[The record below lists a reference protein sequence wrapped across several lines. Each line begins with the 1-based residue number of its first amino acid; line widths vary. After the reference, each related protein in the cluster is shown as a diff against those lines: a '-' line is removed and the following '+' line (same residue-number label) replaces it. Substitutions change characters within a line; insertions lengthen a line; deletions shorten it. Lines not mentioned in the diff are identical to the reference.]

1 MVKLINFIIKKEHE
15 QRNIEEEYIGQV
27 IKVKGMQKPHIV

>member
-1 MVKLINFIIKKEHE
+1 MIKLINFIIKKEHE

-27 IKVKGMQKPHIV
+27 IKVKDMQKTHIV